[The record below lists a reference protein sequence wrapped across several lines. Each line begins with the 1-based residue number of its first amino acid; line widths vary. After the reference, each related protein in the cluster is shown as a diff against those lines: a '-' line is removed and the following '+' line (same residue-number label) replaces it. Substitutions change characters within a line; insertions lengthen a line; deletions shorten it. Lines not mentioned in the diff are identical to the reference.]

1 MDSTNEVEAPSRAV
15 THIQNT
21 APAPPADTA
30 ATTPT
35 RLPMPTR
42 VAVEMTSVWKE
53 ESPPAACFFSHTA
66 PIISRNSRTGSSL
79 VRRVKP
85 IPAANSSTT
94 IKEMPMPPAT
104 GRVNRSP
111 HSRR

>member
-1 MDSTNEVEAPSRAV
+1 MTQLFAPLALGQHMDVVSWAAALPAIERVGLPVLLGQCGFSRAV

-42 VAVEMTSVWKE
+42 VAVETMSV
-53 ESPPAACFFSHTA
+53 
-66 PIISRNSRTGSSL
+66 
-79 VRRVKP
+79 
-85 IPAANSSTT
+85 
-94 IKEMPMPPAT
+94 
-104 GRVNRSP
+104 
-111 HSRR
+111 

>member
-1 MDSTNEVEAPSRAV
+1 MMQLFAPLALGQHMDVVGRAAALTAIEGCRYFWASVDSTKEVEAPSRAV

-42 VAVEMTSVWKE
+42 VAVETMSV
-53 ESPPAACFFSHTA
+53 
-66 PIISRNSRTGSSL
+66 
-79 VRRVKP
+79 
-85 IPAANSSTT
+85 
-94 IKEMPMPPAT
+94 
-104 GRVNRSP
+104 
-111 HSRR
+111 